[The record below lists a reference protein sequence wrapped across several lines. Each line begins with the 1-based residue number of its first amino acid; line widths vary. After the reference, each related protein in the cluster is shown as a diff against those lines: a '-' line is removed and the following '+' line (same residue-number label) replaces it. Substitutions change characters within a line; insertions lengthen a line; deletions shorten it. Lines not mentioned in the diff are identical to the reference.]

1 MSTVGQLPRITPS
14 EAMAKIR
21 EGALAVDIRSQ
32 AEYRGGHIGGALSL
46 PPEQQRDKLPDD
58 TAPCLIFYCLSGKRT
73 TRAETI
79 LSALGQGREC
89 YILEGGL
96 LAWKAAEL
104 PCRTGYHTAGA
115 NHCGQFDSIGRA
127 GRLAGI
133 TLVLSDRRDG
143 RRRPVNCRTNRI
155 LRHGSPAGQN
165 AMEPLSK
172 GRLKVA
178 AEAIMTDNST
188 SSFAEKREK

>member
-32 AEYRGGHIGGALSL
+32 AEYRGGHIGGALSR
-46 PPEQQRDKLPDD
+46 PPERQRDKLSDN

-73 TRAETI
+73 NTGRNNIVSAWPRSRMLYFRRRLTGMESCRAFNCC
-79 LSALGQGREC
+79 R
-89 YILEGGL
+89 
-96 LAWKAAEL
+96 
-104 PCRTGYHTAGA
+104 PCRTGHHAAGA
-115 NHCGQFDSIGRA
+115 NHSGQFDSVGRA

-133 TLVLSDRRDG
+133 ALVLSDRRDG
-143 RRRPVNCRTNRI
+143 RHRPVDGRTNRI
-155 LRHGSPAGQN
+155 LRHGTPTGQN
-165 AMEPLSK
+165 AMESLNK

-178 AEAIMTDNST
+178 AGGHYD
-188 SSFAEKREK
+188 

>member
-1 MSTVGQLPRITPS
+1 M
-14 EAMAKIR
+14 
-21 EGALAVDIRSQ
+21 EGCRAS
-32 AEYRGGHIGGALSL
+32 
-46 PPEQQRDKLPDD
+46 
-58 TAPCLIFYCLSGKRT
+58 YCCR
-73 TRAETI
+73 
-79 LSALGQGREC
+79 
-89 YILEGGL
+89 
-96 LAWKAAEL
+96 

-115 NHCGQFDSIGRA
+115 NHCGQFDSVGRA

-133 TLVLSDRRDG
+133 ALVLSDRRDG
-143 RRRPVNCRTNRI
+143 RRRPINGWTNRI
-155 LRHGSPAGQN
+155 LRHGSPASQN